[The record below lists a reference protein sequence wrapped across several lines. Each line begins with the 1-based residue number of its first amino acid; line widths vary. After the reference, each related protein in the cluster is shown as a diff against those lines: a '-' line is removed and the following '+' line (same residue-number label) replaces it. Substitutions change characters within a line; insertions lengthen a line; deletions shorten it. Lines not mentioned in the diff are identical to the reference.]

1 MRTKLWNQRLGKEG
15 DYDNVGWQKLPKTLH
30 AFKDNGKIRK
40 KARRLRNVSN
50 SEPHKIVLS
59 SHGLEQNSDN
69 NESVSVIVI
78 ENMACK
84 ENQKDRMKLR

>member
-1 MRTKLWNQRLGKEG
+1 M
-15 DYDNVGWQKLPKTLH
+15 DNVGWQKLPKTLH

-59 SHGLEQNSDN
+59 SHGLEQNAGDN
-69 NESVSVIVI
+69 IV
-78 ENMACK
+78 
-84 ENQKDRMKLR
+84 